1 MFYWDEERVRF
12 MEDAAAWGDFHA
24 RLAAALAESLPPES
38 RICDAG
44 CGTGHLSLALS
55 PYVRQVTAV
64 DVNQQVLSL
73 LADNCRKRNVTNIH
87 IRCGDIHSLPPE
99 QPYDAMVFCFFGTAE
114 ETLRL
119 ARAQCRG
126 RVIIIQKGWSEHRFS
141 LGRKKMNGRSYADTL
156 ALLKE
161 LEIPCRC
168 EKLTLEM
175 GQPFRSLRDAC
186 RFFEIYENSGA
197 AVTEEAVRARLT
209 PTGRQDFPWYLPQ
222 PKEMGFLTLETG
234 DLPDSINRN

>member
-1 MFYWDEERVRF
+1 MVYWDEERVRF

-24 RLAAALAESLPPES
+24 RLVAELAKSLPPE
-38 RICDAG
+38 
-44 CGTGHLSLALS
+44 
-55 PYVRQVTAV
+55 
-64 DVNQQVLSL
+64 
-73 LADNCRKRNVTNIH
+73 
-87 IRCGDIHSLPPE
+87 E
-99 QPYDAMVFCFFGTAE
+99 PYDAMVFCFFGTAE

-141 LGRKKMNGRSYADTL
+141 LGRKKMNRRSYADTL

-186 RFFEIYENSGA
+186 RFFELYENSGA

-209 PTGRQDFPWYLPQ
+209 PTGRPDFPWYLPQ
-222 PKEMGFLTLETG
+222 PKEMGFITLETG